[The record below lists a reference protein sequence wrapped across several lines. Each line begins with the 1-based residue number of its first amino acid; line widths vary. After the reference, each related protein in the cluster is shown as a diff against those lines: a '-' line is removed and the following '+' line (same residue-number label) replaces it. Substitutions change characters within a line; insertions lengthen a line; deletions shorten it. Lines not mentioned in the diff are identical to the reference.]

1 MISWSFCKICH
12 EWAKRFD
19 LFFWKTKC
27 LFKVQLNLSIGDT
40 METKNVFAIRKCPLD
55 RGGTLQ
61 DQEVQEK
68 VASHY

>member
-1 MISWSFCKICH
+1 
-12 EWAKRFD
+12 
-19 LFFWKTKC
+19 
-27 LFKVQLNLSIGDT
+27 

-68 VASHY
+68 VASPY

>member
-1 MISWSFCKICH
+1 MISGSFCKICN

-27 LFKVQLNLSIGDT
+27 LFKVQLK
-40 METKNVFAIRKCPLD
+40 ETKNVFALRKFPLD

-68 VASHY
+68 VASPY